1 MPADAKAGFV
11 LGVESVPD
19 GLAAGLL
26 AGVNPVFGL
35 YGYLMGTLA
44 GAFATGSFFMTVQ
57 VTGAMAVTISDVP
70 LTQSGEQAGPALATL
85 AVLTGV
91 IMLGLGIA
99 GLGSLVRFI
108 PASVLIG
115 FVNAVAVN
123 IVLGQFDNFTG
134 YESEGANRVLRALD
148 TVFHPGRL
156 SLLSIIIGLLTVAL
170 ILGLER
176 TRIGPLGLVLAII
189 VASGVAA
196 LFPDDVSVL
205 ADLTTVPDSLP
216 TPQMPALELVPAL
229 ILPALS
235 LALIGLVQG
244 AAVSGS
250 VPNPDGRYPDPS
262 TDFRGQGIANIVT
275 GLMRGMPV
283 GGSMSATSLV
293 RSAGARTATANVVAA
308 VTMALAIVLSAQIMG
323 YVAMPALAALLIVVG
338 LRTFK
343 IHDIMLVVR
352 TGPVPATVLVTTFGL
367 TLLLPL
373 QYAVLAGVAIAVVL
387 HVARQSNTV
396 VVRRWT
402 FDDASVMPIEGEPPR
417 TLAPQDE
424 VIVTVYGSLF
434 FAAAPVFLAQLPSV
448 PASCRGTVVIL
459 RLRGKDDLGSTFIRA
474 VSAYAGELNRAG
486 GTLMV
491 AGVSRAVT
499 RQLEATGVIAI
510 IGRDHVFEAEDRVG
524 SSLAKA
530 REAADRWR
538 AGSA

>member
-1 MPADAKAGFV
+1 M

-44 GAFATGSFFMTVQ
+44 GAFATGSLFMSVQ

-70 LTQSGEQAGPALATL
+70 MTQNGERAGEAVATL
-85 AVLTGV
+85 AVMTGV
-91 IMLGLGIA
+91 VMLGLGLA

-123 IVLGQFDNFTG
+123 IVLGQLANFTG
-134 YESEGANRVLRALD
+134 YASEGDNRVLRALD
-148 TVFHPGRL
+148 TLVHPGRL
-156 SLLSIIIGLLTVAL
+156 SLLSVLIGVLTVVL

-176 TRIGPLGLVLAII
+176 TRVGPLGLVLAI
-189 VASGVAA
+189 VLASGVAA
-196 LFPDDVSVL
+196 FFPDEVGVL
-205 ADLTTVPDSLP
+205 ADLTAVPDSLP
-216 TPQMPALELVPAL
+216 TPQLPALDLVPAL
-229 ILPALS
+229 VLPAVS

-250 VPNPDGRYPDPS
+250 VPNPDGRYPDAS
-262 TDFRGQGIANIVT
+262 ADFRGQGIANIVT
-275 GLMRGMPV
+275 GLLRGMPV

-293 RSAGARTATANVVAA
+293 RSAGARSATANVVAA
-308 VTMALAIVLSAQIMG
+308 VTMAVAIVLSGQIMG

-343 IHDIMLVVR
+343 VHDIMLVIR
-352 TGPVPATVLVTTFGL
+352 TGAIPATVMTTTFVL

-402 FDDASVMPIEGEPPR
+402 FDDAGAMPLEGDPPR

-448 PASCRGTVVIL
+448 PTSCRGAVVIL
-459 RLRGKDDLGSTFIRA
+459 RLRGKEALGSTFIRA
-474 VSAYAGELNRAG
+474 MASYATDLERAG
-486 GTLMV
+486 GALWI
-491 AGVSRAVT
+491 AGASPAVV
-499 RQLEATGVIAI
+499 RQFEATGVIDL
-510 IGRDHVFEAEDRVG
+510 IGSDRVFEAESRVG
-524 SSLAKA
+524 VALDRA
-530 REAADRWR
+530 RDASRRWR
-538 AGSA
+538 HRQE